1 MIKKVNSIIFNFI
14 WKNKT
19 HYLKKSVMVKDYKH
33 GGLKAADFESMIGVL
48 KLNWVKAYLT
58 QSNSIWFH
66 IPKYIFQNVGGL
78 EFLLRCDFEITKLP
92 IKLSDFHKQI
102 LLYWKMMFTHNFTPH
117 SSTLWNNRTILINR
131 KTLFKQE
138 WYDKNVLY
146 VMDLMDKNGSLLQ
159 FNSFVDK
166 FNLKCSYREFNQI
179 SRAIPL
185 PLKFM
190 IKNILTNSNVTV
202 KLPEL
207 KIGELKF
214 GEGKCNNKILGSVF
228 KEKLFY
234 DIKKPT
240 KIKITD
246 NQVTLTKTSCSYL
259 KWPISPK
266 VKEIQFKLINNIYPA
281 AETLRKRLNFE
292 VNPCVFCMTEHETIE
307 HLFFLLFSHNGVL
320 EGCLSMVKHWDQ

>member
-1 MIKKVNSIIFNFI
+1 
-14 WKNKT
+14 
-19 HYLKKSVMVKDYKH
+19 
-33 GGLKAADFESMIGVL
+33 
-48 KLNWVKAYLT
+48 
-58 QSNSIWFH
+58 
-66 IPKYIFQNVGGL
+66 
-78 EFLLRCDFEITKLP
+78 
-92 IKLSDFHKQI
+92 
-102 LLYWKMMFTHNFTPH
+102 MMFTHNFTPH

-146 VMDLMDKNGSLLQ
+146 VTDLMDKNGDLLQ
-159 FNSFVDK
+159 FNSFVKK

-185 PLKFM
+185 RLKFM

-202 KLPEL
+202 KIPEL

-214 GEGKCNNKILGSVF
+214 GERKCNNKILGRVF

-234 DIKKPT
+234 DFKKPT

-246 NQVTLTKTSCSYL
+246 NQVTLTKTCCSYL

-281 AETLRKRLNFE
+281 AETLRKRFNFE
-292 VNPCVFCMTEHETIE
+292 VNTCVFCMTEHETIE
-307 HLFFLLFSHNGVL
+307 HLFFSCSVTKGF
-320 EGCLSMVKHWDQ
+320 